1 MMFSSVRSR
10 VLLAAG
16 SAIVG
21 ILLVFVFAN
30 VAFQSTSGLTDRM
43 VSTEFRL
50 VRIVGDL
57 GIQMGNLRRY
67 EKDVLINQDNKE
79 EVEKYLTRWKSTLV
93 KANESL
99 SLAKK
104 VSDNA
109 ELSMKVDE
117 ISKNLSLYGTGFPLV
132 VGQVLEGKLTSAS
145 EGNRAM
151 GPYKEPIRKMEG
163 LLLEVMESASKGT
176 DIVVGQVAEK
186 QSFALILMAVST
198 LIFATISLLITGR
211 VTKSLLA
218 ELGGEPEMAAS
229 VAREIAQGNL
239 SVRVQVLSGDKA
251 SILAAMSQ
259 MQSYLQ
265 SLIGDIQKVVV
276 AAEKGDLSQRV
287 DIRGREGFGLEI
299 GNALNRLV
307 QVSDTSL
314 QDIAR
319 VSTALAAGKLE
330 HRIESSYPG
339 TFGQTANAV
348 NATVDSLKTVIEDI
362 RRIVDA
368 ASRGDFSLHMEAT
381 SRSGYPKMLA
391 ELLNSLNDTA
401 NEALSDISR
410 VAQSLA
416 EGNLR
421 QEVTKHYPGLFG
433 ETAEAINATV
443 SNLQSLI
450 RGVVEAVETI
460 NTASQEIS
468 SGNHDLSVRTE
479 EQASSLEET
488 ASSMEQVTSMVQ
500 QNSQSAFEVSKRAKT
515 ASAIASNG
523 GGVVKATV
531 VTMDQIQESSRK
543 IRDIISVIDG
553 IAFQTNILALNAA
566 VEAARAGEQGKGFA
580 VVATEVRS
588 LAQRSAQAAKEIA
601 SLISDSVDKV
611 ERGTA
616 QAVEA
621 GRTMDEIVLSIG
633 QVTEIAVGISDAS
646 KEQATGI
653 EEVSRAVAQM
663 DQGIQQNAALVE
675 QAAAAAESLAEQAQ
689 QLQAQVQ
696 AFRL

>member
-1 MMFSSVRSR
+1 MFSSVKSR

-21 ILLVFVFAN
+21 ILLVFIFAN

-50 VRIVGDL
+50 VRIVSDL

-79 EVEKYLTRWKSTLV
+79 EVEKYLTRWKAALV

-109 ELSMKVDE
+109 ELTAKIDE
-117 ISKNLSLYGTGFPLV
+117 ISKNISTYGTGFPVV

-145 EGNRAM
+145 EANRAM
-151 GPYKEPIRKMEG
+151 GPYKDPIRKMEG
-163 LLLEVMESASKGT
+163 LLLEVMESASKGA
-176 DIVVGQVAEK
+176 DVIVVQVTEK
-186 QSFALILMAVST
+186 QSFSLVLMAVST
-198 LIFATISLLITGR
+198 LIFATISLLITAR

-229 VAREIAQGNL
+229 VAQEIAQGNL
-239 SVRVQVLSGDKA
+239 SVRVQVLSGDKG
-251 SILAAMSQ
+251 SVMAAMSQ

-265 SLIGDIQKVVV
+265 SLVGDIQKVVM

-287 DIRGREGFGLEI
+287 DIRGRQGFGLEI
-299 GNALNRLV
+299 GNVLNRLV

-319 VSTALAAGKLE
+319 VSTALAEGKLNQ
-330 HRIESSYPG
+330 RIEATYPG

-348 NATVDSLKTVIEDI
+348 NATVDSLNTVIEDI

-368 ASRGDFSLHMEAT
+368 ASRGDFSLHMEAS

-391 ELLNSLNDTA
+391 DLLNSLSDTA

-416 EGNLR
+416 EGDLR
-421 QEVTKHYPGLFG
+421 QDVTKRYPGLFG
-433 ETAEAINATV
+433 ATAEAINATV

-468 SGNHDLSVRTE
+468 AGNHDLSIRTE

-500 QNSQSAFEVSKRAKT
+500 QNTQSAHEVSKRAKA
-515 ASAIASNG
+515 ASEIASNG

-663 DQGIQQNAALVE
+663 DQGTQQNAALVE